1 MLMYPNFY
9 LFRLWAETSGRRFDA
24 PPPESSIVAKVIMKS
39 SSSLSKALN
48 QTNSNVFHSTAE
60 FKFSIFPSPKLV
72 RKKDEPKSL

>member
-9 LFRLWAETSGRRFDA
+9 LFRLWAETSVRRFDA

-60 FKFSIFPSPKLV
+60 FKFSIFPFAKIGS
-72 RKKDEPKSL
+72 KKRWA